1 MKKLVLFLM
10 LLCLGSMIDS
20 KAEIVTIQTED
31 QFEVKLDLREVVVAV
46 FWADWCGPCR
56 MLWRQIE
63 MVNAGLGTF
72 DYFDVCFA
80 KCNVDNPDIAS
91 LVNDYKISKLPTMLF
106 FKDGQVVEVA
116 MGALS
121 KFEIERILE
130 RIR

>member
-1 MKKLVLFLM
+1 M

-46 FWADWCGPCR
+46 FVANWCAPCQ
-56 MLWRQIE
+56 MLLAHIS
-63 MVNAGLGTF
+63 MINAGFGNF

-91 LVNDYKISKLPTMLF
+91 LVNDYEISKLTTMLF
-106 FKDGQVVEVA
+106 FKDGQVVEKTV
-116 MGALS
+116 GVLTQ
-121 KFEIERILE
+121 FEIERILE

>member
-56 MLWRQIE
+56 MLWPQIE
-63 MVNAGLGTF
+63 HG
-72 DYFDVCFA
+72 
-80 KCNVDNPDIAS
+80 KCWSWN
-91 LVNDYKISKLPTMLF
+91 L
-106 FKDGQVVEVA
+106 
-116 MGALS
+116 
-121 KFEIERILE
+121 
-130 RIR
+130 